1 MQPCDAAPDATT
13 PIRTTPS
20 SRSRRIAR
28 PRTGRVFGIFT
39 PERVGAAYAN
49 VHPIVLPTYVAPFT
63 NQVAILG
70 KLNVAD
76 VPEGWVAYMMCG
88 IARCE
93 TRTDIA
99 LKVCMLCKPR

>member
-1 MQPCDAAPDATT
+1 M
-13 PIRTTPS
+13 
-20 SRSRRIAR
+20 
-28 PRTGRVFGIFT
+28 
-39 PERVGAAYAN
+39 
-49 VHPIVLPTYVAPFT
+49 LPTYVAPFT